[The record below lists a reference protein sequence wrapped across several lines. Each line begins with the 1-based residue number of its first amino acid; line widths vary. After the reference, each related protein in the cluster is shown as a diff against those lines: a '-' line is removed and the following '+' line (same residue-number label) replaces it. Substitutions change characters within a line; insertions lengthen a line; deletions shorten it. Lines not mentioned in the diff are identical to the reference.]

1 MMGAGWGQIS
11 KERQAEISEDRLR
24 EWPKLKDEVVK
35 LKEENTKLRALIKRL
50 LKKVQNDEL
59 IDILVD

>member
-1 MMGAGWGQIS
+1 MGAGWGQIS